1 MVNTSTRRKPSIN
14 KSSDKVLMGSPV
26 ITRSDKDSVLFG
38 SPVITRSD
46 KDSVLFG
53 SPVIANRIRSDS
65 KATSK
70 KIVIKPNRLPRDAH
84 GKFVRLESKKA
95 SNQINKSI
103 QHLLPPKSSAK
114 SDKVKEKR
122 LVDKPTPKLQR
133 NRRALLSRR
142 PL

>member
-14 KSSDKVLMGSPV
+14 NSSDKVLM
-26 ITRSDKDSVLFG
+26 G

-65 KATSK
+65 KK
-70 KIVIKPNRLPRDAH
+70 VVIKPNRLPRDAH

-103 QHLLPPKSSAK
+103 QPLLPPKSSAK
-114 SDKVKEKR
+114 SDKVKER
-122 LVDKPTPKLQR
+122 RPVDKPTPKLQR